1 MSIFQNLH
9 SKITNNMPRTPHSV
23 KSLNTVYPNVYF
35 NSYKCIFF
43 ISFFEYCLIEEYIK
57 YRVTIRKW
65 HSLIMRNQRKYC
77 HVSQYVSSFRFQCSI
92 KTRFLIKHYIFS
104 SDSLSVKRLQ
114 IRVVKYSSIHSSMTR
129 MIYGLGASGVL
140 NKLNKI

>member
-1 MSIFQNLH
+1 MGGVSIFQNLH
-9 SKITNNMPRTPHSV
+9 SKITNNMPRTPHPV

-92 KTRFLIKHYIFS
+92 KTRFLIKHLYFPVILCQWTDYKSELWSIAQYIHQWLEWYTVWAKAGF
-104 SDSLSVKRLQ
+104 
-114 IRVVKYSSIHSSMTR
+114 
-129 MIYGLGASGVL
+129 
-140 NKLNKI
+140 